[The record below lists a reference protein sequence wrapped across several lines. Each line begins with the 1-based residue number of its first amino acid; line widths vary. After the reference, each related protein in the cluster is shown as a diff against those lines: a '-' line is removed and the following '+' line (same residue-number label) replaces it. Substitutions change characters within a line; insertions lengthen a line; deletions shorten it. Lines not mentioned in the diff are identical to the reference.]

1 MPNKIIQRTQKT
13 GPLINPLS
21 VKNIMSKPILSRYQ
35 VDKVPVII
43 RPQFFFYGYGLGL
56 LLFIFLV
63 ILRLTTKVKISG
75 REKLIKNSNHIFC
88 LWHSFVPLAL
98 ISATPFIPKVLDRAT
113 QAWMQH
119 PLWYMKPIHVLLRL
133 MGVKKI
139 IMGSTGHSGREAADQ
154 LLDHLRQGCSTVLN
168 PDGPH
173 GPAFVLK
180 KGILHL
186 SLKSGVPVVAMRFS
200 SSNFR
205 ELNTWDRKKFS
216 CPFSTIEMKISDPI
230 YVTKDN
236 FDYAYDLIGSKL
248 GANFVNCAKTGGR
261 ATH

>member
-1 MPNKIIQRTQKT
+1 MRKT
-13 GPLINPLS
+13 VLY
-21 VKNIMSKPILSRYQ
+21 RYQ
-35 VDKVPVII
+35 VDEVPIII
-43 RPQFFFYGYGLGL
+43 RLQFYIYGYGLGL
-56 LLFIFLV
+56 LLFILLL

-75 REKLIKNSNHIFC
+75 HENLRKNSNHIFC

-98 ISATPFIPKVLDRAT
+98 VSATPLIPKFLDRAP

-119 PLWYMKPIHVLLRL
+119 PIWYMKPIHILLRL

-139 IMGSTGHSGREAADQ
+139 IMGSTGHSGREAAEQ
-154 LLDHLRQGCSTVLN
+154 LLDRLRQGCSTVLN

-186 SLKSGVPVVAMRFS
+186 SLESKVPVVALRFS

-205 ELNTWDRKKFS
+205 ELRTWDRKKMS
-216 CPFSTIEMKISDPI
+216 YPFSTIEMEIGEPI
-230 YVTKDN
+230 HVTKEN
-236 FDYAYDLIGSKL
+236 FAHAHDLIERKL
-248 GANFVNCAKTGGR
+248 GDFREDFRTCGTPLKL
-261 ATH
+261 